1 MNPFSANGRFGHR
14 IRFGL
19 VIGAAVSLC
28 VGHAFAG
35 TIWLKGSAFGRYGS
49 GNTTLGQQS
58 VSGVPLAD
66 DDTTGLQQAQNYH
79 ISAGSTGNSFL
90 TGNAISA
97 TGGHLV
103 ASDCPNDPL
112 NYNFSSS
119 GGVQYLDS
127 ITVVS
132 PTEPAGTM
140 VTVQFSLEVAYSA
153 GANHSL
159 AGQMSSTNRSM
170 AKGYVSTFVS
180 GWSDSHYVD
189 PSFNKV
195 IIDTYDLDNITAG
208 LFTGAQHLDFEID
221 AEVGEEISFSLTVD
235 ADTLGAVSA
244 YSPEPYEPWQNAVG
258 MAYSTVAIA
267 FGASVISPTPLEFEL
282 LSQRT
287 GQNFPSASSANAAAA
302 QFAMPS
308 NGYIPEPSTL
318 MMLLAIGSFGLLA
331 FARQRSPRPY
341 WGRPTCISLK

>member
-1 MNPFSANGRFGHR
+1 MKYFSGNGRFVRR
-14 IRFGL
+14 IRLGL
-19 VIGAAVSLC
+19 VAGAAVLLC

-35 TIWLKGSAFGRYGS
+35 PIWLNGSAFGGYGS
-49 GNTTLGQQS
+49 GNTTLGHQS
-58 VSGVPLAD
+58 VSGVALAD

-103 ASDCPNDPL
+103 ASDYPNDPL
-112 NYNFSSS
+112 NYNFSSG

-127 ITVVS
+127 ITVAS

-153 GANHSL
+153 AANHSL
-159 AGQMSSTNRSM
+159 AGQYDSGNYSM
-170 AKGYVSTFVS
+170 AKGYVSAFVS

-189 PSFNKV
+189 PNLNKV

-208 LFTGAQHLDFEID
+208 LFTGAQHLNFVID

-235 ADTLGAVSA
+235 ADTQGDVRMYTLDENVLNG
-244 YSPEPYEPWQNAVG
+244 VG
-258 MAYSTVAIA
+258 TAYSTVAVA
-267 FGASVISPTPLEFEL
+267 FGATVISSEGGVAEEFEL
-282 LSQRT
+282 QSQRM
-287 GQNFPSASSANAAAA
+287 GQNFPSAAIANAVAA

-308 NGYIPEPSTL
+308 NVYVPEPSTL
-318 MMLLAIGSFGLLA
+318 MMLAVGSLGLLA
-331 FARQRSPRPY
+331 FARRRSLRPY
-341 WGRPTCISLK
+341 